1 MLVWMSRLLDV
12 SRAFYTE
19 NQREYFFRLVD
30 EIYRHSLLESAREV
44 FPGSACGEIEK
55 MICEGRKVEDWWSA
69 YAGPEADMDSFLY
82 DRVYKAVFDD
92 LQANI
97 EDYVEEVCTST
108 PEEHPEEWYKC
119 AFIKSLLHEFIN
131 DRMDPC
137 KISVRLSDKE
147 TAFLTYA
154 LCWILTIH
162 FRNVFD
168 MKDQDAEYMLK
179 ILYCGEFA
187 QNDWLNMFYH
197 ENVQTIRRK
206 VTEQFLYAFLSREYN
221 PGMDGASFAEF
232 IHDEMLA
239 PVYMALYDAREEI
252 MEKSREY
259 WADHSQSFF
268 VPYEMEDFCRYITY
282 HVMLNIPEPRMEWY
296 LRGDSDGEDLSGE
309 GEENDPEGWDE

>member
-19 NQREYFFRLVD
+19 KQREYFFRLVD
-30 EIYRHSLLESAREV
+30 EIYRHCCIESVREV
-44 FPGSACGEIEK
+44 FPGSAGDEIKK
-55 MICEGRKVEDWWSA
+55 MLCEGRTVEDWWDK

-92 LQANI
+92 LQVNI
-97 EDYVEEVCTST
+97 EDYVEEVCTSA
-108 PEEHPEEWYKC
+108 PEEYPEEWYKC
-119 AFIKSLLHEFIN
+119 SFIKSLLHEFIN
-131 DRMDPC
+131 DRKDPY

-147 TAFLTYA
+147 TAFLAYA

-206 VTEQFLYAFLSREYN
+206 VTEQFLYAFLSGKYN

-239 PVYMALYDAREEI
+239 PVYMTLYDAREEI
-252 MEKSREY
+252 LEKSREY
-259 WADHSQSFF
+259 WAGHAQPCFEPD
-268 VPYEMEDFCRYITY
+268 EMENFCQYITC
-282 HVMLNIPEPRMEWY
+282 HVHMIIPEPRMEWY
-296 LRGDSDGEDLSGE
+296 LQDAFGEEDLTE
-309 GEENDPEGWDE
+309 DPEEDPSCRDE